1 MNHSRNLTN
10 FFLKLKSF
18 WVVETIREPNSYAK
32 QAKKSIDAVEEAT
45 EDLKEAKE
53 QEEEQKNNKRKKQ
66 VKGLKRNGG
75 FRTEQAREE
84 TQKPKSDY

>member
-53 QEEEQKNNKRKKQ
+53 QEEELKEQQEEKTSEGIKK
-66 VKGLKRNGG
+66 KWRL
-75 FRTEQAREE
+75 
-84 TQKPKSDY
+84 